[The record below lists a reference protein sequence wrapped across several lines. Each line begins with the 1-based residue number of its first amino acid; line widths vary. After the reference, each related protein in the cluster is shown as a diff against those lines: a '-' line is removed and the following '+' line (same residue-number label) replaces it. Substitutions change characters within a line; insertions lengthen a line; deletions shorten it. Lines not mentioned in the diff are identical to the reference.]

1 MPGTLD
7 RHRTFA
13 ILDYLDQALEQTRKH
28 DGPRLECHAS
38 WCIGRARDELL
49 RAVLADVT
57 AEPIEPELA
66 R

>member
-1 MPGTLD
+1 MAGTLD
-7 RHRTFA
+7 RHTTFV

-28 DGPRLECHAS
+28 DAPRLECHAS

-49 RAVLADVT
+49 RAALADVT
-57 AEPIEPELA
+57 LEAVEVA